1 MSSKNQEID
10 LSTEDREYIK
20 KKYREINGIHERA
33 HEVQIDERERNDYQ
47 RDYARVLYSSSFRRL
62 QGKMQILGIHH
73 DKFYR
78 NRLTHSLE
86 VAQIARTMAG
96 NLRRAIK
103 DDDLSFYG
111 KDMYVIDTCALSHD
125 LGHPPFGHYGET
137 ILNDIDKEIN
147 FEGNAQS
154 VRILTKLEKKAPNVR
169 GLNLTF
175 RSLLGTSKYIYSE
188 NEEHDGK
195 YLYKDDHKKLT
206 KYAGKN
212 DICLRTL
219 DVQIVDIADEIA
231 YAAHDLEDSLSL
243 GLFTIDEFIHELKV
257 WLKREYPDSNADDKF
272 QELVE
277 KCRDFAY
284 KGESFNS
291 SEEYSFL
298 FKKELT
304 SKIVDTLIKDI
315 GLVEVEE
322 EMKNKTNTEQSKE
335 LGFKKWGV
343 LSKALKK
350 VTFECINRSD
360 IIHLYE
366 AKGKAVIEGLYKAF
380 IDKAFNKENQLL
392 PPEYRPSDKLK
403 DSRKRLIIDYIAGM
417 QDSYAESVF
426 LKYYG
431 ENSLDQL
438 YSEEEYRL
446 KSSKYHL

>member
-1 MSSKNQEID
+1 MSSQEQEVN
-10 LSTEDREYIK
+10 LSKPDREYIEE
-20 KKYREINGIHERA
+20 KYREIKELDERA
-33 HEVQIDERERNDYQ
+33 HNDKISERKRNNYQ

-86 VAQIARTMAG
+86 VAQIARSIAG
-96 NLRRAIK
+96 NLRRAMK
-103 DDDLSFYG
+103 DHGELSFYG

-125 LGHPPFGHYGET
+125 LGHPPFGHYGER
-137 ILNDIDKEIN
+137 ILNGLDTEIN

-188 NEEHDGK
+188 SDNHDGK
-195 YLYKDDHKKLT
+195 YLYTDDYKKLT
-206 KYAGKN
+206 EYAEKN
-212 DICLRTL
+212 GICLRTL

-231 YAAHDLEDSLSL
+231 YAAHDLEDSLNL
-243 GLFTIDEFIHELKV
+243 GLFTIDEFIHELKI
-257 WLKREYPDSNADDKF
+257 WLKREYPDSDADVKF
-272 QELVE
+272 QEIVKE
-277 KCRDFAY
+277 CRDFAY

-291 SEEYSFL
+291 SEEFSFL

-315 GLVEVEE
+315 GLVEVEKE
-322 EMKNKTNTEQSKE
+322 IKKKTNTQQSKE
-335 LGFKKWGV
+335 LGFKEWGI

-350 VTFECINRSD
+350 VTFKCINRSD

-380 IDKAFNKENQLL
+380 IDKAFNKNNQLL
-392 PPEYRPSDKLK
+392 PPEYRPSDSLK

-438 YSEEEYRL
+438 YSEEEYKV
-446 KSSKYHL
+446 KSS